1 MAAQYIGEIRM
12 LAGAAVPSGWAL
24 CNGQTLA
31 ISDYPELYGLIGH
44 RYGGDGATTFALPD
58 MRGRIPVHQGR
69 NHALG
74 EAGGEE
80 AVAVDLVSAAGKF
93 REVTLRRA
101 ARGSGSSVAV
111 AAVVEESAMPLHN
124 NLQPFL
130 CVNFIM
136 AVEGQIP
143 EKE

>member
-24 CNGQTLA
+24 CNGQTLST
-31 ISDYPELYGLIGH
+31 SDYPQLFALIGH
-44 RYGGDGATTFALPD
+44 RYGGDGATFALPD
-58 MRGRIPVHQGR
+58 MRGRIPVHRGR
-69 NHALG
+69 SHTLG

-80 AVAVDLVSAAGKF
+80 AVALDVASAAG
-93 REVTLRRA
+93 RLGEVKLQRA
-101 ARGSGSSVAV
+101 TNGGGSSVAV
-111 AAVVEESAMPLHN
+111 AAVVAESAMPLHN
-124 NLQPFL
+124 NMQPFL

>member
-12 LAGAAVPSGWAL
+12 LASAAVPSGWAL
-24 CNGQTLA
+24 CNGQTLSV
-31 ISDYPELYGLIGH
+31 SDYSDLYDLIGH
-44 RYGGDGATTFALPD
+44 RYGGEAKTFALPD
-58 MRGRIPVHQGR
+58 MRGRIPVHRGR

-80 AVAVDLVSAAGKF
+80 SVALDGVSAGGEF
-93 REVTLRRA
+93 REVQLQRA

-111 AAVVEESAMPLHN
+111 AAVVAESAMPLHN

-136 AVEGQIP
+136 AVEGQKP